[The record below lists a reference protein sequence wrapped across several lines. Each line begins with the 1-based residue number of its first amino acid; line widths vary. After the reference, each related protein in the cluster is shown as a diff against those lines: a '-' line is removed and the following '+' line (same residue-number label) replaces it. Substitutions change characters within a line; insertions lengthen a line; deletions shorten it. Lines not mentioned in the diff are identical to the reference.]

1 MTEQEKFESVSELLR
16 QLEDSL
22 NREVAELK
30 EKVEE
35 YKKRAE
41 QSREQHLAKQYQD
54 QCDEIATAFEARL
67 GTMSADLEL
76 VRQAK
81 AILQ

>member
-1 MTEQEKFESVSELLR
+1 MTEQEKIESVSELLK

-22 NREVAELK
+22 NREVTELN
-30 EKVEE
+30 EEVEE

-41 QSREQHLAKQYQD
+41 QSREQYSAKQYQD
-54 QCDEIATAFEARL
+54 QCDEIATAFEAHL
-67 GTMSADLEL
+67 AAISADLEL

-81 AILQ
+81 AKLQ